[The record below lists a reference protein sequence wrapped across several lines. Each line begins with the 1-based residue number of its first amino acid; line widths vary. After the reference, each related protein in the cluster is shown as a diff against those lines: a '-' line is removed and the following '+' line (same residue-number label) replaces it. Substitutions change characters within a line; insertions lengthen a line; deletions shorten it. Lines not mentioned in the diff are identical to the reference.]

1 MPPYADY
8 ASARVQ
14 QCFSGNSAGANRR
27 VMLITFVQSVIGTHN
42 KDFSPFNQRG
52 RKKPSD
58 RAENHLLEKSRLHV
72 DLSST
77 PSAIV
82 GCPCFPS
89 NRCICSFTLRCTT
102 QSRKRKSR
110 IKDLTQ

>member
-1 MPPYADY
+1 
-8 ASARVQ
+8 
-14 QCFSGNSAGANRR
+14 
-27 VMLITFVQSVIGTHN
+27 MLITFVQSVIGTHN

-82 GCPCFPS
+82 GCRCFPS
-89 NRCICSFTLRCTT
+89 NPLHLLFHFALHHAE
-102 QSRKRKSR
+102 QE
-110 IKDLTQ
+110 